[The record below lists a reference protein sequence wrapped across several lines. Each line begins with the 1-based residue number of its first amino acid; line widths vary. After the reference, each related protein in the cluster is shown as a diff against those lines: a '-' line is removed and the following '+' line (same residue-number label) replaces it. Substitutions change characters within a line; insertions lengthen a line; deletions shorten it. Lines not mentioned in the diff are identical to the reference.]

1 MPTLNLREFYD
12 RYIAALNARDF
23 DVMDKF
29 IHDEVILNGK
39 ATTRSAIVDVQR
51 EEVASVPDLHW
62 VLTNLIIDGD
72 RLGAQLVNTGT
83 STKRF
88 AGVEPTGKS
97 FEVTEYAV
105 YQVVD
110 GRFKH
115 MAAIHDA
122 EEVERQ
128 LTLQRRDR
136 RPQGSEAN
144 RGVRTASALLPT
156 VYCVKCAKS
165 ERKGRQ
171 EWWTNGASM
180 Y

>member
-1 MPTLNLREFYD
+1 MSNPDLRDFYD

-29 IHDEVILNGK
+29 IHDDVTLNGK
-39 ATTRSAIVDVQR
+39 PATREDILKVQR
-51 EEVASVPDLHW
+51 EEAGAVPDRHW

-83 STKRF
+83 PAKTF
-88 AGVEPTGKS
+88 VGVEPTGAS

-105 YQVVD
+105 YQVID

-122 EEVERQ
+122 EAVARQ
-128 LTLQRRDR
+128 L
-136 RPQGSEAN
+136 
-144 RGVRTASALLPT
+144 RG
-156 VYCVKCAKS
+156 
-165 ERKGRQ
+165 
-171 EWWTNGASM
+171 
-180 Y
+180 